1 MLITMKTSVVVAAL
15 ILAFSSAQAS
25 EIGSAVI
32 KSNVISE
39 DVSSSLAGLSA
50 VEIPAKAAKIVKA
63 ASDETRLATAKLIL
77 EEVLNH
83 RPQLAVQMTASIVRV
98 APETAP
104 LVASW
109 AAAMVPQF
117 GDQIIRAAAVSA
129 PEFAAEIAV
138 ASTRIFPNSKT
149 QIIQMVA
156 LAVPAA
162 ATKIETAFS
171 GVPARLTFGAVA
183 QEASTGGTIV
193 TYNGLPIGYVAPVP
207 APTPD
212 PVDPT
217 EPVDPNEP
225 VEPVEPVEPP
235 ELVFFPDSL
244 VNVVQ
249 VKAGA
254 PGTDIERIPE
264 EAQVVLK
271 EQIKEAIVEQQVQQK
286 VAEEVETFKA
296 ANNGEEPT
304 AEQLE
309 EIETTVDAQR
319 EEIAAEVKTDDINL
333 QERLEI
339 DPGVTL
345 ETINDA
351 IENDVPIQSIGQEV
365 YNE

>member
-25 EIGSAVI
+25 EVGTAVA

-39 DVSSSLAGLSA
+39 DVRSSLAGLSA

-63 ASDETRLATAKLIL
+63 ASVEARLATAKSIL
-77 EEVLNH
+77 KMVLKH
-83 RPQLAVQMTASIVRV
+83 RPQLAVQLTASISRV

-104 LVASW
+104 LVASF

-117 GDQIIRAAAVSA
+117 SDQIIRAAAVSA
-129 PEFAAEIAV
+129 PEFAADIAV
-138 ASTRIFPNSKT
+138 AATRIFPSSKT
-149 QIIQMVA
+149 KIIQMVA
-156 LAVPAA
+156 LTVPAA
-162 ATKIETAFS
+162 AAKIETAFS
-171 GVPARLTFGAVA
+171 SAPVRISFGAVA
-183 QEASTGGTIV
+183 QEVSSGGNIV

-207 APTPD
+207 APID

-217 EPVDPNEP
+217 DPVDPVDPTDP
-225 VEPVEPVEPP
+225 VDPPEPP

-339 DPGVTL
+339 DPAVTL

>member
-1 MLITMKTSVVVAAL
+1 MKTSVVVAAL

-138 ASTRIFPNSKT
+138 ASTRIFPNSKAK
-149 QIIQMVA
+149 IIQMVA

-217 EPVDPNEP
+217 EPVDPN
-225 VEPVEPVEPP
+225 EPVEPVEPP

-333 QERLEI
+333 QQRLEI

-345 ETINDA
+345 ESINDA

>member
-1 MLITMKTSVVVAAL
+1 MKTSVVVAAL

-25 EIGSAVI
+25 EVGSAVA

-39 DVSSSLAGLSA
+39 DVRSSLAGLSA
-50 VEIPAKAAKIVKA
+50 VEIPSKAAKIVKA
-63 ASDETRLATAKLIL
+63 ASDESRLATAKSIL
-77 EEVLNH
+77 KEVLNH
-83 RPQLAVQMTASIVRV
+83 RPQLAVQMTASIVRG

-104 LVASW
+104 FVASW

-117 GDQIIRAAAVSA
+117 SDQIIRAAAVSA
-129 PEFAAEIAV
+129 PEYAADIAV
-138 ASTRIFPNSKT
+138 SAIRIFPSSKT
-149 QIIQMVA
+149 KIIQMVA
-156 LAVPAA
+156 LAVPASA
-162 ATKIETAFS
+162 AKIETAFT
-171 GVPARLTFGAVA
+171 GAPARLTSGAVA

-217 EPVDPNEP
+217 DPVD
-225 VEPVEPVEPP
+225 PVEPP

-244 VNVVQ
+244 ANVVQ

-254 PGTDIERIPE
+254 PGTDIDRIPE
-264 EAQVVLK
+264 EVQVVIK
-271 EQIKEAIVEQQVQQK
+271 EKIKEAIVEQQVQQK

-319 EEIAAEVKTDDINL
+319 EEIASSVNTDDINL
-333 QERLEI
+333 QETFEI
-339 DPGVTL
+339 PEDTSLSDYTL
-345 ETINDA
+345 
-351 IENDVPIQSIGQEV
+351 
-365 YNE
+365 

>member
-25 EIGSAVI
+25 EVGSAVA
-32 KSNVISE
+32 KSSVISE
-39 DVSSSLAGLSA
+39 DGRSSLAGLSA

-117 GDQIIRAAAVSA
+117 SDQIIRAAAVSA

-138 ASTRIFPNSKT
+138 AATRIFPSSKT
-149 QIIQMVA
+149 KIIQMVA

-162 ATKIETAFS
+162 AAKIETTFS
-171 GVPARLTFGAVA
+171 GAPARLTFGAVA
-183 QEASTGGTIV
+183 QEASTRGTIV
-193 TYNGLPIGYVAPVP
+193 TYNGLPIGFVAPVT

-217 EPVDPNEP
+217 DPVDPPEP
-225 VEPVEPVEPP
+225 D
-235 ELVFFPDSL
+235 LVFFPDSL

-271 EQIKEAIVEQQVQQK
+271 EQIKKVIVEQQVQQE
-286 VAEEVETFKA
+286 VAQKVETFKA
-296 ANNGEEPT
+296 ENNGAEPT
-304 AEQLE
+304 TE
-309 EIETTVDAQR
+309 ELATIESSVDSEA
-319 EEIAAEVKTDDINL
+319 IAATINTNEINL

-351 IENDVPIQSIGQEV
+351 IENDVPINSIGQEV
-365 YNE
+365 YNQ

>member
-117 GDQIIRAAAVSA
+117 GNQIIRAAAVSA

-149 QIIQMVA
+149 KIIQMVA

-217 EPVDPNEP
+217 EPV
-225 VEPVEPVEPP
+225 EPVEPP
-235 ELVFFPDSL
+235 DLVFFPDSL

-271 EQIKEAIVEQQVQQK
+271 EQIKVAIVEQQVQQK

-345 ETINDA
+345 ESINDA

>member
-1 MLITMKTSVVVAAL
+1 MKTSVVVAAL

-117 GDQIIRAAAVSA
+117 GNQIIRAAAVSA

-149 QIIQMVA
+149 KIIQMVA

-217 EPVDPNEP
+217 EPV
-225 VEPVEPVEPP
+225 EPVEPP

-271 EQIKEAIVEQQVQQK
+271 EQIKVAIVEQQVQQK
-286 VAEEVETFKA
+286 VTEEVETFKA

-319 EEIAAEVKTDDINL
+319 EEIAAAVNTEDIDL

-345 ETINDA
+345 ESINDA
-351 IENDVPIQSIGQEV
+351 IENDVPIQSIGQKV

>member
-1 MLITMKTSVVVAAL
+1 MKTSVVVAAL

-138 ASTRIFPNSKT
+138 ASTRIFPNSKAK
-149 QIIQMVA
+149 IIQMVA

-217 EPVDPNEP
+217 EPVDPN
-225 VEPVEPVEPP
+225 EPVEPVEPP

-345 ETINDA
+345 ESINDA

>member
-25 EIGSAVI
+25 EVGSAVA

-39 DVSSSLAGLSA
+39 DVRSSLAGLSA

-63 ASDETRLATAKLIL
+63 ASNESRLATAKSIL
-77 EEVLNH
+77 KEVLNH
-83 RPQLAVQMTASIVRV
+83 RPQLAVQMTASIVRG

-104 LVASW
+104 FVASW

-117 GDQIIRAAAVSA
+117 SDQIIRAAAVSA
-129 PEFAAEIAV
+129 PEYAADIAV
-138 ASTRIFPNSKT
+138 SAIRIFPSSKT
-149 QIIQMVA
+149 KIIQMVA
-156 LAVPAA
+156 LAVPASA
-162 ATKIETAFS
+162 AKIETAFT
-171 GVPARLTFGAVA
+171 GAPARLTSGAVA

-217 EPVDPNEP
+217 DPVD
-225 VEPVEPVEPP
+225 PVEPP

-244 VNVVQ
+244 ANVVQ

-254 PGTDIERIPE
+254 PGTDIDRIPE
-264 EAQVVLK
+264 EVQVVIK
-271 EQIKEAIVEQQVQQK
+271 EKIKEAIVEQQVQQK

-319 EEIAAEVKTDDINL
+319 EEIASSVNTDDINL
-333 QERLEI
+333 QETFEI
-339 DPGVTL
+339 PEDTSLSDYTL
-345 ETINDA
+345 
-351 IENDVPIQSIGQEV
+351 
-365 YNE
+365 

>member
-1 MLITMKTSVVVAAL
+1 MKTSVVVAAL

-25 EIGSAVI
+25 EVGSAVA

-39 DVSSSLAGLSA
+39 DVRSSLAGLSA

-63 ASDETRLATAKLIL
+63 ASNESRLATAKSIL
-77 EEVLNH
+77 KEVLNY
-83 RPQLAVQMTASIVRV
+83 RPQLAVQMTASIVRG

-104 LVASW
+104 FVASW

-117 GDQIIRAAAVSA
+117 SDQIIRAAAVSA
-129 PEFAAEIAV
+129 PEYAADIAV
-138 ASTRIFPNSKT
+138 SAIRIFPSSKT
-149 QIIQMVA
+149 KIIQMVA
-156 LAVPAA
+156 LAVPASA
-162 ATKIETAFS
+162 AKIETAFT
-171 GVPARLTFGAVA
+171 GAPARLTSGAVA

-212 PVDPT
+212 PVDPSD
-217 EPVDPNEP
+217 PVD
-225 VEPVEPVEPP
+225 PVEPP

-244 VNVVQ
+244 ANVVQ

-254 PGTDIERIPE
+254 PGTDIDRIPE
-264 EAQVVLK
+264 EVQVVIK
-271 EQIKEAIVEQQVQQK
+271 EKIKEAIVEQQVQQK

-319 EEIAAEVKTDDINL
+319 EEIASSVNTDDINL
-333 QERLEI
+333 QETFEI
-339 DPGVTL
+339 PEDTSLSDYTL
-345 ETINDA
+345 
-351 IENDVPIQSIGQEV
+351 
-365 YNE
+365 

>member
-1 MLITMKTSVVVAAL
+1 MKTSVVVAAL

-138 ASTRIFPNSKT
+138 ASTHIFPNSKAK
-149 QIIQMVA
+149 IIQMVA

-217 EPVDPNEP
+217 
-225 VEPVEPVEPP
+225 EPVEPVEPP

-296 ANNGEEPT
+296 ANNGEGPT

-345 ETINDA
+345 ESINDA

>member
-117 GDQIIRAAAVSA
+117 GNQIIRAAAVSA

-149 QIIQMVA
+149 KIIQMVA

-217 EPVDPNEP
+217 EPVDPN
-225 VEPVEPVEPP
+225 EPVEPVEPP

-345 ETINDA
+345 ESINDA

>member
-1 MLITMKTSVVVAAL
+1 MKTSVVVAAL
-15 ILAFSSAQAS
+15 ILAFSSAQGS
-25 EIGSAVI
+25 EIGSAVV
-32 KSNVISE
+32 KSNAISE

-77 EEVLNH
+77 KEVLNH

-117 GDQIIRAAAVSA
+117 GDQIIRAAAVCA
-129 PEFAAEIAV
+129 PEFAADIAV
-138 ASTRIFPNSKT
+138 AATRIFPNSKT
-149 QIIQMVA
+149 KIIQMVA

-162 ATKIETAFS
+162 AAKIETAFS
-171 GVPARLTFGAVA
+171 GAPARLTFGAVA

-217 EPVDPNEP
+217 D
-225 VEPVEPVEPP
+225 PVEPVEPP

-244 VNVVQ
+244 ANVVQ

-264 EAQVVLK
+264 EVQVVIK
-271 EQIKEAIVEQQVQQK
+271 EKIKEAIVEQQVQQK

-309 EIETTVDAQR
+309 DIETTVDAQR
-319 EEIAAEVKTDDINL
+319 EEIAAEVNTEDIDL
-333 QERLEI
+333 QETFEI
-339 DPGVTL
+339 PADTTL
-345 ETINDA
+345 EDYTL
-351 IENDVPIQSIGQEV
+351 
-365 YNE
+365 

>member
-1 MLITMKTSVVVAAL
+1 MKTSVVVAAL

-117 GDQIIRAAAVSA
+117 GNQIIRAAAVSA

-149 QIIQMVA
+149 KIIQMVA

-225 VEPVEPVEPP
+225 VEPVEPP

-254 PGTDIERIPE
+254 PGTDISRIPE
-264 EAQVVLK
+264 EDQVVLK
-271 EQIKEAIVEQQVQQK
+271 EKIKEVIVERQVQQA
-286 VAEEVETFKA
+286 VAQKVETFKA
-296 ANNGEEPT
+296 ENNGAEPT
-304 AEQLE
+304 ADELVIIRRLRVRSVAVKLKQLLVSVSHCT
-309 EIETTVDAQR
+309 IQAAQ
-319 EEIAAEVKTDDINL
+319 AALGFDRHNQARHQKRGI
-333 QERLEI
+333 R
-339 DPGVTL
+339 
-345 ETINDA
+345 
-351 IENDVPIQSIGQEV
+351 QSAPMLC
-365 YNE
+365 

>member
-1 MLITMKTSVVVAAL
+1 MKTSVVVAAL

-25 EIGSAVI
+25 EVGSAVA

-39 DVSSSLAGLSA
+39 DVRSSLAGLSA

-63 ASDETRLATAKLIL
+63 ASNESRLATAKSIL
-77 EEVLNH
+77 KEVLNH
-83 RPQLAVQMTASIVRV
+83 RPQLAVQMTASIVRG

-104 LVASW
+104 FVASW

-117 GDQIIRAAAVSA
+117 SDQIIRAAAVSA
-129 PEFAAEIAV
+129 PEYAADIAV
-138 ASTRIFPNSKT
+138 SAIRIFPSSKT
-149 QIIQMVA
+149 KIIQMVA
-156 LAVPAA
+156 LAVPASA
-162 ATKIETAFS
+162 AKIETAFT
-171 GVPARLTFGAVA
+171 GAPARLTSGAVA

-207 APTPD
+207 ASTPD
-212 PVDPT
+212 PVDPSD
-217 EPVDPNEP
+217 PVD
-225 VEPVEPVEPP
+225 PVEPP

-244 VNVVQ
+244 ANVVQ

-254 PGTDIERIPE
+254 PGTDIDRIPE
-264 EAQVVLK
+264 EVQVVIK
-271 EQIKEAIVEQQVQQK
+271 EKIKEAIVEQQVQQK

-319 EEIAAEVKTDDINL
+319 EEIASSVNTDDINL
-333 QERLEI
+333 QE
-339 DPGVTL
+339 TF
-345 ETINDA
+345 
-351 IENDVPIQSIGQEV
+351 
-365 YNE
+365 

>member
-117 GDQIIRAAAVSA
+117 GNQIIRAAAVSA

-149 QIIQMVA
+149 KIIQMVA

-217 EPVDPNEP
+217 EPV
-225 VEPVEPVEPP
+225 EPVEPP

-271 EQIKEAIVEQQVQQK
+271 EQIKVAIVEQQVQQK

-319 EEIAAEVKTDDINL
+319 EEIAAAVNTDDIDL

-351 IENDVPIQSIGQEV
+351 IENGEPIQSIGQEV

>member
-1 MLITMKTSVVVAAL
+1 MKTSVVVAAL

-63 ASDETRLATAKLIL
+63 ASGETRLATAKLIL

-104 LVASW
+104 LVATW

-138 ASTRIFPNSKT
+138 ASTHIFPNSKAK
-149 QIIQMVA
+149 IIQMVA

-217 EPVDPNEP
+217 EPV
-225 VEPVEPVEPP
+225 EPVEPP
-235 ELVFFPDSL
+235 R
-244 VNVVQ
+244 
-249 VKAGA
+249 
-254 PGTDIERIPE
+254 TRI
-264 EAQVVLK
+264 
-271 EQIKEAIVEQQVQQK
+271 
-286 VAEEVETFKA
+286 F
-296 ANNGEEPT
+296 
-304 AEQLE
+304 
-309 EIETTVDAQR
+309 
-319 EEIAAEVKTDDINL
+319 
-333 QERLEI
+333 
-339 DPGVTL
+339 
-345 ETINDA
+345 
-351 IENDVPIQSIGQEV
+351 S
-365 YNE
+365 

>member
-1 MLITMKTSVVVAAL
+1 MKTSVVVAAL

-25 EIGSAVI
+25 EVGSAVA
-32 KSNVISE
+32 KSSVISE
-39 DVSSSLAGLSA
+39 DVRSSLAGLSA

-117 GDQIIRAAAVSA
+117 SDQIIRAAAVSA

-138 ASTRIFPNSKT
+138 AATRIFPSSKT
-149 QIIQMVA
+149 KIIQMVA

-162 ATKIETAFS
+162 AAKIETTFS
-171 GVPARLTFGAVA
+171 GAPARLTFGAVA
-183 QEASTGGTIV
+183 QEASTRGTIV
-193 TYNGLPIGYVAPVP
+193 TYNGLPIGFVAPVT

-212 PVDPT
+212 PVDPP
-217 EPVDPNEP
+217 EPD
-225 VEPVEPVEPP
+225 
-235 ELVFFPDSL
+235 LVFFPDSL

-271 EQIKEAIVEQQVQQK
+271 EQIKKVIVEQQVQQE
-286 VAEEVETFKA
+286 VAQKVETFKA
-296 ANNGEEPT
+296 ENNGAEPT
-304 AEQLE
+304 TE
-309 EIETTVDAQR
+309 ELATIESSVDSEA
-319 EEIAAEVKTDDINL
+319 IAATINTNEINL

-351 IENDVPIQSIGQEV
+351 IENDVPINSIGQEV
-365 YNE
+365 YNQ

>member
-1 MLITMKTSVVVAAL
+1 MKTSVVVAAL

-25 EIGSAVI
+25 EVGSAVA

-39 DVSSSLAGLSA
+39 DVRSSLAGLSA

-63 ASDETRLATAKLIL
+63 ASDESRLATAKSIL
-77 EEVLNH
+77 KEVLNH
-83 RPQLAVQMTASIVRV
+83 RPQLAVQMTASIVRG

-104 LVASW
+104 FVASW

-117 GDQIIRAAAVSA
+117 SDQIIRAAAVSA
-129 PEFAAEIAV
+129 PEYAADIAV
-138 ASTRIFPNSKT
+138 SAIRIFPSSKT
-149 QIIQMVA
+149 KIIQMVA
-156 LAVPAA
+156 LAVPASA
-162 ATKIETAFS
+162 AKIETAFT
-171 GVPARLTFGAVA
+171 GAPARLTSGAVA

-217 EPVDPNEP
+217 DPVD
-225 VEPVEPVEPP
+225 PVEPP

-244 VNVVQ
+244 ANVVQ

-254 PGTDIERIPE
+254 PGTDIDRIPE
-264 EAQVVLK
+264 EVQVVIK
-271 EQIKEAIVEQQVQQK
+271 EKIKEAIVEQQVQQK

-319 EEIAAEVKTDDINL
+319 EEIASSVNTDDINL
-333 QERLEI
+333 QETFEI
-339 DPGVTL
+339 PEDTSLSDYTL
-345 ETINDA
+345 
-351 IENDVPIQSIGQEV
+351 
-365 YNE
+365 

>member
-1 MLITMKTSVVVAAL
+1 MKTSVVVAAL

-117 GDQIIRAAAVSA
+117 GNQIIRAAAVSA

-138 ASTRIFPNSKT
+138 ASTHIFPNSKAK
-149 QIIQMVA
+149 IIQMVA

-225 VEPVEPVEPP
+225 VEPVEPP

-271 EQIKEAIVEQQVQQK
+271 EQIKVAIVEQQVQQK

-319 EEIAAEVKTDDINL
+319 EEIAAAVNTEDIDL

-351 IENDVPIQSIGQEV
+351 IENDVPINSIGQEV
-365 YNE
+365 YNEL

>member
-1 MLITMKTSVVVAAL
+1 MKTSVVVAAL

-117 GDQIIRAAAVSA
+117 GNQIIRAAAVSA

-149 QIIQMVA
+149 KIIQMVA

-217 EPVDPNEP
+217 
-225 VEPVEPVEPP
+225 EPVEPVEPP

-296 ANNGEEPT
+296 ANNGEGPT

-345 ETINDA
+345 ESINDA